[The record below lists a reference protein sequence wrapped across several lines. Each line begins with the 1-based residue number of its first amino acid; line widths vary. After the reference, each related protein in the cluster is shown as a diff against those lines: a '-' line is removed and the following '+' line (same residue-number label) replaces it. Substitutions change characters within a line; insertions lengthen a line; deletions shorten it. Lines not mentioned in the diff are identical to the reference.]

1 MQLRASPPGRAFGLQ
16 IFPNMDGGVGGKSN
30 KQKRGIGAAFRTLND
45 ITNDS
50 PSGDDDDGGGSGQFR
65 IQHIEELPESDKAA
79 AILRRIRKEFA
90 TLIDKRG
97 WSVTSVTEMCCC
109 GDGLDC
115 LKKRKTKVMPD
126 NVLGYNQSRR
136 YSRSR
141 RMVHDIHLRLRHPRS
156 HALFS
161 YEDVAGTMI
170 HELAHCVRGPHD
182 DKFYKAMEE
191 IEEQYAVFMT
201 KGVVVDRDG
210 FPIGSNEAYVL
221 GGSENSKSSEASRRK
236 VLDAAEKRRKNQ
248 GHRLGGEFAI
258 QRIPKNPREAARL
271 AAERR
276 LRDDQKCICTEVIE
290 ILDDEES
297 DDEIEVIEVTSKP
310 SSPLRRRTRPRRGE
324 DNDSELDAKPK
335 AKADESSDVIDLTR
349 TDSPIISR
357 EKMTSGSKRMA
368 NRNWSCP
375 HCTLSNPALALT
387 CGACCSERSTGK
399 STSERVYEIRRQD
412 KVDEIKQA
420 EVRRSKEMFGG
431 FDIYGSKKRPTSTLN
446 HLT

>member
-1 MQLRASPPGRAFGLQ
+1 
-16 IFPNMDGGVGGKSN
+16 
-30 KQKRGIGAAFRTLND
+30 
-45 ITNDS
+45 
-50 PSGDDDDGGGSGQFR
+50 
-65 IQHIEELPESDKAA
+65 
-79 AILRRIRKEFA
+79 
-90 TLIDKRG
+90 
-97 WSVTSVTEMCCC
+97 
-109 GDGLDC
+109 
-115 LKKRKTKVMPD
+115 
-126 NVLGYNQSRR
+126 
-136 YSRSR
+136 
-141 RMVHDIHLRLRHPRS
+141 
-156 HALFS
+156 
-161 YEDVAGTMI
+161 
-170 HELAHCVRGPHD
+170 
-182 DKFYKAMEE
+182 
-191 IEEQYAVFMT
+191 MT

-357 EKMTSGSKRMA
+357 EKMTSGSKKMA